1 MSKQLPSRP
10 HLRNLQNQAKRL
22 LKGHRERKPAA
33 VRVCVPTLT
42 AFRRQTGL
50 SQQYLMRVMTVLLL
64 SLYACERAPK
74 DLVADLSQGGEVA
87 DAVREMALGR
97 FGPLARTILEHW
109 GIHSTD
115 DIGEIVFAL
124 VDYGVLIKEPTDSL
138 DDFEALYT
146 FEEAFEDRYPW
157 SG

>member
-50 SQQYLMRVMTVLLL
+50 SQQYLMRVM
-64 SLYACERAPK
+64 RNRMQ
-74 DLVADLSQGGEVA
+74 D
-87 DAVREMALGR
+87 
-97 FGPLARTILEHW
+97 ILEQRNPN
-109 GIHSTD
+109 
-115 DIGEIVFAL
+115 
-124 VDYGVLIKEPTDSL
+124 VLI
-138 DDFEALYT
+138 
-146 FEEAFEDRYPW
+146 
-157 SG
+157 